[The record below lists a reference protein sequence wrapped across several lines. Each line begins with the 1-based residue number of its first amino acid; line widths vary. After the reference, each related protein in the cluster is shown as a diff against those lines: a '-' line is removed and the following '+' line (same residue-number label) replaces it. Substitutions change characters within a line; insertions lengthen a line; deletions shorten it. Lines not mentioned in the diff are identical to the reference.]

1 MAKFFNRKIQTQ
13 YGVFDSQS
21 EYKRYLHLLDLEKR
35 GEITNLKRQ
44 VTFPLI
50 PKQTIDVEVKLKT
63 KTKTKTIV
71 AEREVTYTCDF
82 AYTDKNGQYIVEDV
96 KSKYTRKEHDYII
109 KRKLMLFI
117 NGIRLHEVIM
127 RLPINVG
134 RLPTLIKY

>member
-1 MAKFFNRKIQTQ
+1 MAKFFNRKVNTP
-13 YGVFDSQS
+13 YGVSDSQS
-21 EYKRYLHLLDLEKR
+21 EYKHYLYLLDLEKR

-44 VTFPLI
+44 VTFSLI

-63 KTKTKTIV
+63 KTKIKTIV

-127 RLPINVG
+127 R
-134 RLPTLIKY
+134 

>member
-1 MAKFFNRKIQTQ
+1 MAKFFNRKVNTS
-13 YGVFDSQS
+13 YGIFDSQS
-21 EYKRYLHLLDLEKR
+21 EYKRYLYLSDLEKR

-44 VTFPLI
+44 VTFSLI

-82 AYTDKNGQYIVEDV
+82 AYTDKSGQYIVEDV

-127 RLPINVG
+127 
-134 RLPTLIKY
+134 K

>member
-1 MAKFFNRKIQTQ
+1 MAKFFNRKVNTP
-13 YGVFDSQS
+13 YGIFDSQS
-21 EYKRYLHLLDLEKR
+21 EYKRYLYLSDLEQR

-44 VTFPLI
+44 VTFSLI

-63 KTKTKTIV
+63 KTKLKTIV

-117 NGIRLHEVIM
+117 NGIRINEVIM
-127 RLPINVG
+127 R
-134 RLPTLIKY
+134 

>member
-1 MAKFFNRKIQTQ
+1 MAKFFNHKVNTP
-13 YGVFDSQS
+13 YGIFDSQS
-21 EYKRYLHLLDLEKR
+21 EYKRYLYLLDLEKR

-44 VTFPLI
+44 VTFSLI

-127 RLPINVG
+127 R
-134 RLPTLIKY
+134 